1 MSKLPPKHIAIIGAG
16 PSGCFVAQSLQRA
29 WKDSEITVFDRF
41 AVPYGLIRYGVAAD
55 HQHTKAIT
63 RQFDRVFQDGSV
75 RFAGN
80 VEIGTDISLAE
91 LREQFDLVIL
101 ASGRWRDRHLS
112 VPGSSLNGV
121 VPSGDIINALNAVPR
136 PSIPLPEI
144 GDRVVVVGAGN
155 VAIDMVRF
163 LVKTADD
170 YAGSDVA
177 PGALSQYLAS
187 PASKI
192 TVLSRSPIATAKADV
207 AMVKELGKITGVRY
221 TFANSSPATE
231 DNALGR
237 KREEAFETLAA
248 LDVPE
253 PRAHV
258 HFVFGAEPSKVT
270 GNGRVENVHLGVAPA
285 GEASVIPADT
295 VISAIGFDVNAPGHL
310 NYAEEFDFTPSEG
323 SGQVETGGQPEAALY
338 RVGWLKRGPVGAIPA
353 NRADSNVVAKEIIA
367 AAEAGEI
374 FASDAHGGFE
384 ALPEQVRR
392 QAVSFEQWQKI
403 DAAEIAAAEPDRI
416 RTKLLS
422 HDEMLGIAQG
432 ALVE

>member
-1 MSKLPPKHIAIIGAG
+1 MSKLPPKHIAIIGSG

-63 RQFDRVFQDGSV
+63 RQFDRMFVDGSV

-91 LREQFDLVIL
+91 IREQFDLVIL
-101 ASGRWRDRHLS
+101 ASGRWRDRALS
-112 VPGSSLNGV
+112 VPGSSLEGV
-121 VPSGDIINALNAVPR
+121 IPSGDIINALNAVPR

-170 YAGSDVA
+170 YAGSDIA
-177 PGALSQYLAS
+177 PEALEQYLAS

-192 TVLSRSPIATAKADV
+192 TVLSRSPIASAKADV
-207 AMVKELGKITGVRY
+207 AMVKELGKIPGVRY
-221 TFANSSPATE
+221 TYANSSPATE
-231 DNALGR
+231 DNTLGK
-237 KREEAFETLAA
+237 KREEAFASLASIEV
-248 LDVPE
+248 DE

-258 HFVFGAEPSKVT
+258 HFIFGAEPSKVT
-270 GNGRVENVHLGVAPA
+270 GHGHVQQVHLGVAPA

-323 SGQVETGGQPEAALY
+323 GGRVEAGGRPETALY

-374 FASDAHGGFE
+374 TAADNHGGYA
-384 ALPEQVRR
+384 ALPGSLRN
-392 QAVSFEQWQKI
+392 QAVSFDQWQKI
-403 DAAEIAAAEPDRI
+403 DAAEIEAAGQDRI
-416 RTKLLS
+416 RTKMLS
-422 HDEMLGIAQG
+422 HEAMLEIAH
-432 ALVE
+432 A